1 MGTAV
6 APAEL
11 ISLVNRVLLAR
22 RVESRLATV
31 FFGSVTPR
39 GRLVYCNA
47 AQIGPLL
54 FLGRA
59 LGSVSTSVARCLAR
73 LLDAV
78 YEQGKHRIDAGRHN
92 RPLQRWH

>member
-22 RVESRLATV
+22 RVESRLATI
-31 FFGSVTPR
+31 FFGSITPH

-47 AQIGPLL
+47 AQNPPLL
-54 FLGRA
+54 FSGGRWERSRLA
-59 LGSVSTSVARCLAR
+59 AR
-73 LLDAV
+73 LLGAFAEAV
-78 YEQGKHRIDAGRHN
+78 YEQGEPN
-92 RPLQRWH
+92 